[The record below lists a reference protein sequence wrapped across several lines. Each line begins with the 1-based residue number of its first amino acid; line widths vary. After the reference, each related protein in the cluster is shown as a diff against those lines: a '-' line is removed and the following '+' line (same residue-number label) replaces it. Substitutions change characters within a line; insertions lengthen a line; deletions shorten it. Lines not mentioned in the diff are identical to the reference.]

1 MMRMPSKLS
10 WTLNRLRCMSAG
22 EVAHRL
28 GKSVQARVES
38 LGLARQ
44 PVPPPS
50 IPASRP
56 DSAWRPSVRQRF
68 TFV

>member
-38 LGLARQ
+38 ATKTYIFR
-44 PVPPPS
+44 
-50 IPASRP
+50 RP
-56 DSAWRPSVRQRF
+56 DLLVLPNNVAL
-68 TFV
+68 